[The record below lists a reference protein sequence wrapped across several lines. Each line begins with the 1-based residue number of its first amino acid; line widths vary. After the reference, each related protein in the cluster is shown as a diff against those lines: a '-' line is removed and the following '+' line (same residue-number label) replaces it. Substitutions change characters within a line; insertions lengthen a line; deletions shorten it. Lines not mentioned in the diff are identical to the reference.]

1 MKINFIKKIFLFIF
15 FNLIFCN
22 ISLAN
27 TFVYECN
34 LNTKYKNGKDGK
46 WKQKYIKFTISSPG
60 AGKVKIFDHEINL
73 YYTPEMFILSKN
85 EDFIYAVSVDSF
97 GGLESLTINKE
108 NKYTQMVFLDAS
120 GGSTLSF
127 GYCK

>member
-46 WKQKYIKFTISSPG
+46 ECNQNYTG
-60 AGKVKIFDHEINL
+60 VHNL
-73 YYTPEMFILSKN
+73 VNVE
-85 EDFIYAVSVDSF
+85 
-97 GGLESLTINKE
+97 
-108 NKYTQMVFLDAS
+108 
-120 GGSTLSF
+120 
-127 GYCK
+127 